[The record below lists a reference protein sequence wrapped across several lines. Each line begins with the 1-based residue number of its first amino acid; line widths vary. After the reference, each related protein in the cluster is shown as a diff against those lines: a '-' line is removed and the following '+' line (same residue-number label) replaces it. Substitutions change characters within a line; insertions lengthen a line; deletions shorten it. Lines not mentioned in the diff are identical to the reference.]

1 MVVTARS
8 SAITVNHC
16 RRGMRE
22 SRFRGTGRWG
32 QGWGVTGMLRQF
44 HLTVQRELHRAVV
57 LLGSKQYIGC
67 VRAGLL
73 SGRRAAAG
81 FQWQAYRGDRMA
93 DLKALR
99 LAVIGA
105 GAVGGYVGGQLAR
118 AGYRVALVD
127 AWAAHVEQIRAHGI
141 RLTDPLGSVLIP
153 AEAMHLHQVQSFI
166 RDPVDIAF
174 VCTKSYDTAWSA
186 QMIKPYLRDNGCVVS
201 VQNSLNEHE
210 IAAIVGADRTL
221 GCIASTISVSA
232 TGPGVIERARTPGGE
247 AYTVFRVG
255 EMHGRVTPRALQ
267 VAEILSAVDSAKVT
281 TNLWGER
288 WAKLVT
294 NSMHHG
300 ILGVTG
306 IHDHQLMQGTQTRLL
321 AIRCAGEAIR
331 VAQALGHDLE
341 PILRM
346 PPLLW
351 CAAADGNAAALSEI
365 EAGWRKWMARSHEP
379 HYGSVG
385 HDLVKG
391 RRTEIDYTCGYVA
404 AMGEQTGQPAPT
416 QARLTAMVK
425 QVERGELQRTL
436 ANLAVFERS

>member
-1 MVVTARS
+1 
-8 SAITVNHC
+8 
-16 RRGMRE
+16 
-22 SRFRGTGRWG
+22 
-32 QGWGVTGMLRQF
+32 
-44 HLTVQRELHRAVV
+44 
-57 LLGSKQYIGC
+57 
-67 VRAGLL
+67 
-73 SGRRAAAG
+73 
-81 FQWQAYRGDRMA
+81 MA
-93 DLKALR
+93 DPKTLR
-99 LAVIGA
+99 IAVLGA
-105 GAVGGYVGGQLAR
+105 GAVGGYIGGYLAH

-127 AWAAHVEQIRAHGI
+127 AWADHVEQINTHGI
-141 RLTDPLGSVLIP
+141 RLSDPLGAIVVP
-153 AEAMHLHQVQSFI
+153 AQAMHLHQVQSFI

-174 VCTKSYDTAWSA
+174 VCTKSYDTAWTTK
-186 QMIKPYLRDNGCVVS
+186 MISPYLRANGCVVS
-201 VQNSLNEHE
+201 VQNSVNEYE
-210 IAAIVGADRTL
+210 IAGIVGADRTL

-300 ILGVTG
+300 ILGATG
-306 IHDHQLMQGTQTRLL
+306 IHDHQLMQDTQTRLL

-331 VAQALGHDLE
+331 VAQALGHELE

-346 PPLLW
+346 PPALW
-351 CAAADGNAAALSEI
+351 CAAADGEAAALHQI
-365 EAGWRKWMARSHEP
+365 EAGWRQWMARSHEP

-385 HDLVKG
+385 QYLAKG

-404 AMGEQTGQPAPT
+404 AMGRQAGQPAPT
-416 QARLTAMVK
+416 HATLTALVK
-425 QVERGELQRTL
+425 QVERGEIERGMHNLNVFLQESNSTI
-436 ANLAVFERS
+436 SG

>member
-1 MVVTARS
+1 MDPKS
-8 SAITVNHC
+8 
-16 RRGMRE
+16 
-22 SRFRGTGRWG
+22 
-32 QGWGVTGMLRQF
+32 
-44 HLTVQRELHRAVV
+44 
-57 LLGSKQYIGC
+57 
-67 VRAGLL
+67 
-73 SGRRAAAG
+73 
-81 FQWQAYRGDRMA
+81 
-93 DLKALR
+93 LR
-99 LAVIGA
+99 LVVMGA

-127 AWAAHVEQIRAHGI
+127 AWAEHVAHIKAHGI
-141 RLTDPLGSVLIP
+141 RLTDPLGSVVVP
-153 AEAMHLHQVQSFI
+153 AQAMHLHEVQSFI

-174 VCTKSYDTAWSA
+174 VCTKSYDTAWNA
-186 QMIKPYLRDNGCVVS
+186 QMIKPYLRDGGCIVS

-210 IAAIVGADRTL
+210 IAAIVGAERTL

-255 EMHGRVTPRALQ
+255 EMHGRVTPRAQ
-267 VAEILSAVDSAKVT
+267 QIAGILSAVDSSRVT

-294 NSMHHG
+294 NAMHHG
-300 ILGVTG
+300 ILGATG
-306 IHDHQLMQGTQTRLL
+306 IHDHQLMQDPQTRLL

-331 VAQALGHDLE
+331 VAQALGHELE

-346 PPLLW
+346 PPALW
-351 CAAADGNAAALSEI
+351 CAAAEGDEPSLRDI
-365 EAGWRKWMARSHEP
+365 ESGWFKWMERSKEP

-404 AMGEQTGQPAPT
+404 AMGEQVGRPAPT
-416 QARLTAMVK
+416 HARLAELVK
-425 QVERGELQRTL
+425 QVERGEIKRGMH
-436 ANLAVFERS
+436 NLNEFLRERGGAA

>member
-1 MVVTARS
+1 MTDP
-8 SAITVNHC
+8 
-16 RRGMRE
+16 
-22 SRFRGTGRWG
+22 
-32 QGWGVTGMLRQF
+32 
-44 HLTVQRELHRAVV
+44 
-57 LLGSKQYIGC
+57 K
-67 VRAGLL
+67 
-73 SGRRAAAG
+73 
-81 FQWQAYRGDRMA
+81 
-93 DLKALR
+93 KLR
-99 LAVIGA
+99 LVVMGA

-127 AWAAHVEQIRAHGI
+127 AWAEHVEQIKTHGI
-141 RLTDPLGSVLIP
+141 RLTDPLGSVTVP
-153 AEAMHLHQVQSFI
+153 VEALHLHQVQSFV

-174 VCTKSYDTAWSA
+174 VCTKSYDTAWNT
-186 QMIKPYLRDNGCVVS
+186 QMIKPTLREAGCSVS

-210 IAAIVGADRTL
+210 IAAIVGAERTL
-221 GCIASTISVSA
+221 GCIASTISVSV

-255 EMHGRVTPRALQ
+255 EMHGRITPRAQ
-267 VAEILSAVDSAKVT
+267 QIAAILSAVDSAKVT

-300 ILGVTG
+300 ILGATG
-306 IHDHQLMQGTQTRLL
+306 IHDHQLMQDMQTRLL

-346 PPLLW
+346 PPALW
-351 CAAADGNAAALSEI
+351 CAAADGDEKALRDI
-365 EAGWRKWMARSHEP
+365 ESGWFKWMERSKEP

-391 RRTEIDYTCGYVA
+391 RRTEIDYVCGYVA
-404 AMGEQTGQPAPT
+404 AMGEQVGLPAPT
-416 QARLTAMVK
+416 QARLTALVK
-425 QVERGELQRTL
+425 QVERGEIERGMH
-436 ANLAVFERS
+436 NLNEFLREVQS

>member
-1 MVVTARS
+1 MS
-8 SAITVNHC
+8 DS
-16 RRGMRE
+16 
-22 SRFRGTGRWG
+22 
-32 QGWGVTGMLRQF
+32 
-44 HLTVQRELHRAVV
+44 
-57 LLGSKQYIGC
+57 
-67 VRAGLL
+67 
-73 SGRRAAAG
+73 
-81 FQWQAYRGDRMA
+81 
-93 DLKALR
+93 KALR
-99 LAVIGA
+99 MVVMGA
-105 GAVGGYVGGQLAR
+105 GAVGGYIGGHLAR
-118 AGYRVALVD
+118 AGYRVSLVD
-127 AWAAHVEQIRAHGI
+127 AWAEHVEQIKAHGI
-141 RLTDPLGSVLIP
+141 RLTDPLGSIVAP
-153 AEAMHLHQVQSFI
+153 AEAMHLHEVQSLI

-174 VCTKSYDTAWSA
+174 VCTKSYDTAWNTK
-186 QMIKPYLRDNGCVVS
+186 MIRPYLRENGCIVS

-210 IAAIVGADRTL
+210 IAAIVGADRTI

-267 VAEILSAVDSAKVT
+267 IAEVLSSVDSAKVT

-300 ILGVTG
+300 ILGATG
-306 IHDHQLMQGTQTRLL
+306 IHDHQLMQDTQTRLL

-346 PPLLW
+346 PPALW
-351 CAAADGNAAALSEI
+351 CAAADGSETALSEI
-365 EAGWRKWMARSHEP
+365 ETGWKKWMERSKEP

-385 HDLVKG
+385 QDLVKG

-404 AMGEQTGQPAPT
+404 AMGQQVGQPAPT
-416 QARLTAMVK
+416 QAALALLVK
-425 QVERGELQRTL
+425 QVERGEIQRGMHNLNMFLQ
-436 ANLAVFERS
+436 ERAGA